1 MRLRFDP
8 FQIFTS
14 SKTTAGL
21 YARKQWLDEGNK
33 KSWQVDFQATVDAL
47 LTGQAEDG
55 SWGQSIVTTI
65 QRLFGLHLTIRSQ
78 NEHINKALDWLMGK
92 ACTALN
98 RTRTDIKEHFSPKA
112 LQGLPFTPGCSGLLI
127 MGATLFLAS
136 IFGRENDK
144 RILRSYE
151 WLSLEGVSKGGRWC
165 GWSCSNNVL
174 RAFVVHPKYSQHEAT
189 ALAVEALAH
198 VQSSSGGWLGQVPF
212 YQTTNALAHLDLAQA
227 DSQLERAF
235 KKLYDTQQRDGTWGR
250 SQREW
255 NTFLIVHALRNK
267 GVL

>member
-1 MRLRFDP
+1 MQLRFNP
-8 FQIFTS
+8 FQIFRSSRTS
-14 SKTTAGL
+14 VGL
-21 YARKQWLDEGNK
+21 YARKQWLDEGNTQ
-33 KSWQVDFQATVDAL
+33 SWQVDFRATVDAL
-47 LTGQAEDG
+47 LAGQAEDG

-78 NEHINKALDWLMGK
+78 NEPINKALDWLMGK

-98 RTRTDIKEHFSPKA
+98 QTRADIREHFSPKA
-112 LQGLPFTPGCSGLLI
+112 LHGLPFTPGCPRFLI
-127 MGATLFLAS
+127 LGATLFLAS

-144 RILRSYE
+144 RILSSYE
-151 WLSLEGVSKGGRWC
+151 RLSLEGVSKGGRWC

-189 ALAVEALAH
+189 ALAVEALADI
-198 VQSSSGGWLGQVPF
+198 QSSSGAWLRQVPF
-212 YQTTNALAHLDLAQA
+212 YQTTNALAHLDFARA
-227 DSQLERAF
+227 NSQLERAF
-235 KKLYDTQQRDGTWGR
+235 KKLYESQQHDGTWGR

-255 NTFLIVHALRNK
+255 NTFLIVHGLRNK